1 MLEALHRACLRAGIA
16 TYYHDV
22 WGRRVEVA
30 PARLA
35 ALLAEFGFGSHAPDD
50 APAWEAELAA
60 REAAQWRRAL
70 PPVQLV
76 QAGETLRVPLRL
88 AADASHADWSLTDEQ
103 GAVRRGSL
111 ALDGLEE
118 RERRDV
124 DGQWI
129 AERVATIA
137 EGLPMGYHRL
147 RVEGRP
153 EESLI
158 IAAPARCYVPGQDD
172 GSASEPRHWGIA
184 VQLYGLR
191 SARQWGIGDFGDF
204 AALAAP
210 AARLGAQAIGLNP
223 LHALFPH
230 DPGKHSPYSPS
241 SRLHLN
247 LLYIDVEAAPGYRR
261 SRAAQQRVGS
271 PEFQTRLAA
280 LREAALVDHAGVAAA
295 KLEVL
300 SLVHADFAAATPAPG
315 DPAHAEHKDY
325 QAFVESR
332 GEALQRHALFDAL
345 QTHFHARDPQAWGWP
360 MWPEGFQSP
369 DTPQVRAF
377 AAEHAARVDFFA
389 WLQWVADGQLQA
401 AAARCRTEGLSIGLY
416 LDQAVS
422 VDRYGSDAWGARDVL
437 ATGASVG
444 APPDEFNPLGQDWG
458 LPPLKPVALRETGY
472 ALFIDT
478 LRAGMRG
485 AGALRIDH
493 VMGLTRLFCM
503 PPGATPADGA
513 YVHYPAEE
521 MLAIVALESQRHRC
535 MVIGED
541 LGTVS
546 DETRHLL
553 QRFGLLSYRLLY
565 FEREGAAF
573 KPPQAYPREALAAVS
588 THDLA
593 TLQGWWSS
601 TDLQERIRLGLFPRD
616 AIALQQLADR
626 AAERAQLMLALQQ
639 AGLLDAEA
647 VARALGSGVLD
658 ADACAAVHRYLAQTP
673 ARLMMVQAEDL
684 LGERE
689 QANMPGTLDTHPNW
703 RRRLPLPAERW
714 PDDTRVNAVA
724 AAVVRERPAPMGA
737 AGAPVQ
743 TRIPR
748 ATYRLQFHEEFTFD
762 DAIAV
767 LPYLARLGISHVYCS
782 PIQRARPGSRHGYDV
797 VAHDEINPEL
807 GGFEGFARFTRA
819 LQDHGMGQLLDLV
832 PNHMGVLGADN
843 PWWLDVLE
851 NGEDSAFARYFDI
864 EWQPL
869 DADLAGKVLLPVL
882 GDSYGAILDRGELVL
897 ALDETRGALS
907 IRYHEHRFP
916 LAPASYA
923 EVLRWAEGLV
933 DDAQVQAAFAS
944 IGHAFAHLPR
954 GDAGREVRA
963 REQAMA
969 HARLV
974 ELLDGQA
981 AAAPALRAA
990 LEAWNRP
997 RARDALH
1004 ALLEAQHYRLAFW
1017 RVASDEINYRRFFDV
1032 NELAALRMELPEVF
1046 EATQGLALDLVA
1058 RGWVDGLR
1066 IDHPDGMRDPAE
1078 YFERLQDGYARRIGR
1093 PRAGADAQG
1102 RPDRP
1107 LYVVAEKIAAG
1118 HEDVPESW
1126 AIHGTTGYR
1135 FANVANG
1142 VLIDTTAEAA
1152 FGRIWRSFT
1161 GIDTPYEDVVLQC
1174 KRAVTSNALASDM
1187 TALASMLL
1195 RIARADRHTRD
1206 HTLNNL
1212 RRALAEVVACMS
1224 VYRTYVTDEPSA
1236 QDRRFIDEAVDA
1248 ARARTELADA
1258 SVFDFIRSAM
1268 LGQAGSTEAARALVR
1283 RFAARFQQFSA
1294 PVAAK
1299 GVEDTAFYRHFP
1311 LVALNEVGGEPA
1323 VFGFTL
1329 EAFHAASGDRAERWP
1344 HTLLATS
1351 THDNKRAEDVRTRID
1366 VLSEMPATWRLALR
1380 RWRALQVPL
1389 RRELRATHGTEPSAA
1404 DEYLLYQTLLGTW
1417 EGDAGGRPPAD
1428 YPDRLVAY
1436 LRKAAREAKVH
1447 TSWLQPHEAYEA
1459 AQEGFVRALLDPARS
1474 PRFLEDFRPLAER
1487 LAWYGGLNSLVL
1499 MALKFTSAGV
1509 PDLYQG
1515 SEWIDLSLV
1524 DPDNRR
1530 PVDYA
1535 LRAQALDALDTLAA
1549 SAGGALVEQLGELL
1563 SPGRLPHAKLW
1574 AVSRLLRLRTEFWSV
1589 LRDAPHEALEVV
1601 GPAAA
1606 ATIAYRRATPQGQVC
1621 VVAGRFFSK
1630 QDEASARDAAQA
1642 PAAWRSDAWHST
1654 QVVALPAEPG
1664 ASGWTDVL
1672 TGRSWAQG
1680 RAWEVDALLR
1690 HWPCAVLVT
1699 RPVGGG

>member
-1 MLEALHRACLRAGIA
+1 
-16 TYYHDV
+16 
-22 WGRRVEVA
+22 
-30 PARLA
+30 
-35 ALLAEFGFGSHAPDD
+35 
-50 APAWEAELAA
+50 
-60 REAAQWRRAL
+60 
-70 PPVQLV
+70 
-76 QAGETLRVPLRL
+76 
-88 AADASHADWSLTDEQ
+88 
-103 GAVRRGSL
+103 AVDSL
-111 ALDGLEE
+111 AE
-118 RERRDV
+118 RERREV
-124 DGQWI
+124 DGQLI
-129 AERVATIA
+129 AERIPTIA
-137 EGLPMGYHRL
+137 EALPMGYHRL
-147 RVEGRP
+147 RIEGRP
-153 EESLI
+153 EEALV
-158 IAAPARCYVPGQDD
+158 IAAPARCYVPGQDGGD
-172 GSASEPRHWGIA
+172 GPAPRHRGVA
-184 VQLYGLR
+184 VQLYALR
-191 SARQWGIGDFGDF
+191 SARQWGIGDFGDL
-204 AALAAP
+204 AALVAP

-230 DPGKHSPYSPS
+230 DAGKRSPYSPS

-247 LLYIDVEAAPGYRR
+247 VLYIDVEAAPGYRR
-261 SRAAQQRVGS
+261 SLAAQRRVAS
-271 PEFQTRLAA
+271 PEFQARLAA
-280 LREAALVDHAGVAAA
+280 LREAALVDHAGVTAA

-300 SLVHADFAAATPAPG
+300 ALVHVDFAAAAQAAG
-315 DPAHAEHKDY
+315 DPAQAEHEDY
-325 QAFVESR
+325 RAFLASR
-332 GEALQRHALFDAL
+332 GETLQRHALFDAL
-345 QTHFHARDPQAWGWP
+345 QTHFHALDPEAWGWP
-360 MWPEGFQSP
+360 VWPEGFQSP

-377 AAEHAARVDFFA
+377 AADHAGRVDFFA
-389 WLQWVADGQLQA
+389 WLQWVADAQLQA
-401 AAARCRTEGLSIGLY
+401 AAARCRAEGMAIGLY

-422 VDRYGSDAWGARDVL
+422 VDRYGSNAWGARAVL

-472 ALFIDT
+472 ALFIET
-478 LRAGMRG
+478 LRTGMRG

-503 PPGATPADGA
+503 PPGATPAEGA

-573 KPPQAYPREALAAVS
+573 KPSTAYPREALAAVS

-601 TDLQERIRLGLFPRD
+601 TDLQERIRLGLFPRE

-639 AGLLDAEA
+639 AGLLGAEA

-658 ADACAAVHRYLAQTP
+658 AGACAAVHRYLAQTP

-703 RRRLPLPAERW
+703 RRRLPLPAQGW
-714 PDDTRVNAVA
+714 PDDARVRTIA
-724 AAVVRERPAPMGA
+724 AAVAQERPVGTDEAG
-737 AGAPVQ
+737 GAPR

-807 GGFEGFARFTRA
+807 GGFEGFARFTQA
-819 LQDHGMGQLLDLV
+819 LQAHGMGQLLDLV

-851 NGEDSAFARYFDI
+851 NGEDSAYARYFDI

-882 GDSYGAILDRGELVL
+882 GDSYGAVLDRGELKL
-897 ALDETRGALS
+897 ALDDTRGALS

-916 LAPASYA
+916 LAPGSYA

-944 IGHAFAHLPR
+944 IGHAFAQLPR
-954 GDAGREVRA
+954 GDAAREVRA

-974 ELLDGQA
+974 ELLDGQP

-1046 EATQGLALDLVA
+1046 EATQGLALDLAA

-1078 YFERLQDGYARRIGR
+1078 YFERLQDGYAQRVGR
-1093 PRAGADAQG
+1093 PRTGADTQG

-1152 FGRIWRSFT
+1152 FERIWRSFT
-1161 GIDTPYEDVVLQC
+1161 GIATPYEEVVLQC

-1224 VYRTYVTDEPSA
+1224 VYRTYVTDAASA

-1248 ARARTELADA
+1248 AKARSELADA

-1268 LGQAGSTEAARALVR
+1268 LGEAGTTEAARALVR

-1311 LVALNEVGGEPA
+1311 LAALNEVGGEPA

-1329 EAFHAASGDRAERWP
+1329 QAFHAASRDRAERWP

-1366 VLSEMPATWRLALR
+1366 VLSEMPSTWRLVLR
-1380 RWRALQVPL
+1380 RWRALHAPL
-1389 RRELRATHGTEPSAA
+1389 RRQLRTAHGTEPSAA

-1417 EGDAGGRPPAD
+1417 EADAEGRPPAD
-1428 YPDRLVAY
+1428 YADRLVAY

-1447 TSWLQPHEAYEA
+1447 TSWLQPDEAYEA
-1459 AQEGFVRALLDPARS
+1459 AQEAFVRALVDPSRS
-1474 PRFLEDFRPLAER
+1474 ARFLEDFRPLAER

-1509 PDLYQG
+1509 PDVYQG

-1535 LRAQALDALDTLAA
+1535 VRAQTLDALDTMAA
-1549 SAGGALVEQLGELL
+1549 SAGEALAGHVGSLL
-1563 SPGRLPHAKLW
+1563 TPDRLPHAKLW
-1574 AVSRLLRLRTEFWSV
+1574 AVSRLLRLRTEHWSV
-1589 LRDAPHEALEVV
+1589 LRDAPHEALEVS
-1601 GPAAA
+1601 GPAVA
-1606 ATIAYRRATPQGQVC
+1606 ATLAYRRATAQGQVC
-1621 VVAGRFFSK
+1621 VVAGRFFSQ
-1630 QDEASARDAAQA
+1630 QDDAQA
-1642 PAAWRSDAWHST
+1642 SRAWRAAPWQGTHVTMPDGA
-1654 QVVALPAEPG
+1654 PA
-1664 ASGWTDVL
+1664 GWIDVL
-1672 TGRSWAQG
+1672 TGRSWAPG
-1680 RAWEVDALLR
+1680 DVWELGALL
-1690 HWPCAVLVT
+1690 HDWPCAVLVS
-1699 RPVGGG
+1699 RPVSGG

>member
-1 MLEALHRACLRAGIA
+1 LPL
-16 TYYHDV
+16 T
-22 WGRRVEVA
+22 
-30 PARLA
+30 
-35 ALLAEFGFGSHAPDD
+35 LLF
-50 APAWEAELAA
+50 
-60 REAAQWRRAL
+60 R
-70 PPVQLV
+70 
-76 QAGETLRVPLRL
+76 
-88 AADASHADWSLTDEQ
+88 
-103 GAVRRGSL
+103 
-111 ALDGLEE
+111 
-118 RERRDV
+118 
-124 DGQWI
+124 
-129 AERVATIA
+129 
-137 EGLPMGYHRL
+137 
-147 RVEGRP
+147 
-153 EESLI
+153 
-158 IAAPARCYVPGQDD
+158 
-172 GSASEPRHWGIA
+172 
-184 VQLYGLR
+184 
-191 SARQWGIGDFGDF
+191 
-204 AALAAP
+204 
-210 AARLGAQAIGLNP
+210 
-223 LHALFPH
+223 
-230 DPGKHSPYSPS
+230 
-241 SRLHLN
+241 
-247 LLYIDVEAAPGYRR
+247 DVEAAPGYRR
-261 SRAAQQRVGS
+261 SPAAQQRVAS
-271 PEFQTRLAA
+271 PEFQARLAA
-280 LREAALVDHAGVAAA
+280 LREAALVDQRGVAAA

-300 SLVHADFAAATPAPG
+300 ALVHADFAAATPAPG
-315 DPAHAEHKDY
+315 DPAQAEHEALR
-325 QAFVESR
+325 AFVASR

-345 QTHFHARDPQAWGWP
+345 QTHFHALDPEAWGWP
-360 MWPEGFQSP
+360 VWPEGFQSP

-389 WLQWVADGQLQA
+389 WLQWVADVQLQA
-401 AAARCRTEGLSIGLY
+401 AAARCRAEGLAIGLY

-503 PPGATPADGA
+503 PPGATPAEGA

-553 QRFGLLSYRLLY
+553 QRYGLLSYRLLY
-565 FEREGAAF
+565 FERDGAAF

-647 VARALGSGVLD
+647 VARALGSGALD

-703 RRRLPLPAERW
+703 RRRLPLAADRW
-714 PDDTRVNAVA
+714 PDDARVSAVA
-724 AAVVRERPAPMGA
+724 AAVAQERPAPADA
-737 AGAPVQ
+737 AGAPAH

-851 NGEDSAFARYFDI
+851 NGEDSAYARYFDI

-882 GDSYGAILDRGELVL
+882 GDSYGAILDRGELRL

-954 GDAGREVRA
+954 GDAAREVRA

-1004 ALLEAQHYRLAFW
+1004 ALLESQHYRLAFW

-1046 EATQGLALDLVA
+1046 EATQGLALDLAA

-1078 YFERLQDGYARRIGR
+1078 YFERLQDGYARRVGR

-1224 VYRTYVTDEPSA
+1224 VYRTYVTEDASP

-1248 ARARTELADA
+1248 AKARSELADA

-1268 LGQAGSTEAARALVR
+1268 LGQAGSAEPARALVR

-1323 VFGFTL
+1323 VFGFTR
-1329 EAFHAASGDRAERWP
+1329 EAFHAASRDRAERWP

-1380 RWRALQVPL
+1380 RWRALQAPL
-1389 RRELRATHGTEPSAA
+1389 RRQLRAAHGTEPSAA

-1417 EGDAGGRPPAD
+1417 EADAEGRPPAD
-1428 YPDRLVAY
+1428 YADRLVAY

-1447 TSWLQPHEAYEA
+1447 TSWLQPDEAYEA
-1459 AQEGFVRALLDPARS
+1459 AQEAFVRALVDPARS

-1509 PDLYQG
+1509 PDVYQG

-1535 LRAQALDALDTLAA
+1535 LRAQTLDALEAMAA
-1549 SAGGALVEQLGELL
+1549 SAGDALPERVGALLA
-1563 SPGRLPHAKLW
+1563 PDRLPQAKLW
-1574 AVSRLLRLRTEFWSV
+1574 SVSRLLHLRMAHWSV
-1589 LRDAPHEALEVV
+1589 LRDAPHEALDVS
-1601 GPAAA
+1601 GPAAE
-1606 ATIAYRRATPQGQVC
+1606 ATLAWRRATPHGQVC

-1630 QDEASARDAAQA
+1630 QDDAHARGTVQPPHAWRAAPWQGTRVAVPDGA
-1642 PAAWRSDAWHST
+1642 PA
-1654 QVVALPAEPG
+1654 
-1664 ASGWTDVL
+1664 GWTDVL
-1672 TGRSWAQG
+1672 TGRTWSSEG
-1680 RAWEVDALLR
+1680 AWEVEALLQD
-1690 HWPCAVLVT
+1690 WPCAVLVA
-1699 RPVGGG
+1699 RPVSGG